1 MAEVVSYKTA
11 TDVVFE
17 EAKGRYSR
25 DDATL
30 AINAAPVEC
39 GTVVEINGSGNLIP
53 LATAANAAGVILE
66 SVPVSTEP
74 TRVVVLSR
82 RAQVKQQALVWPAGY
97 SEANKTAALAAL
109 AKLGIVARNGV

>member
-1 MAEVVSYKTA
+1 MVEAISYKTA

-25 DDATL
+25 DDVTL
-30 AINAAPVEC
+30 APNAAVVEC
-39 GTVVEINGSGNLIP
+39 GTVLEVNGAGKYVP
-53 LATAANAAGVILE
+53 VATAANAAGIILE
-66 SVPVSTEP
+66 TVPISATD

-82 RAQVKQQALVWPAGY
+82 RSQIKQQALVWPAGY

-109 AKLGIVARNGV
+109 AKLGIIARNGV